1 MRAEPLVEEEDESGV
16 EVIFES
22 LDFIICLLND

>member
-1 MRAEPLVEEEDESGV
+1 MRAEPLVDEEDESGV
-16 EVIFES
+16 VAIFES